1 MKAKIHALQ
10 VEIKTIEKLMDSL
23 NSQMQQLAMEEVKNL
38 RFELDLLNR
47 AEALKTDQ
55 GQFTDRRVVKE
66 ASVYA

>member
-1 MKAKIHALQ
+1 
-10 VEIKTIEKLMDSL
+10 MDSL

-47 AEALKTDQ
+47 AEELKTDQ

>member
-47 AEALKTDQ
+47 AEELKTDQ